1 MINCLMILMATTAC
15 RPLNVQVPFH
25 TSVGNRELEI
35 ISVLEIIFRSFAV
48 ISDAIEVVGGGYAT
62 VTGKGGGDGDYKSR
76 CVRWALD
83 ADNDVGPARNL
94 QFIRYLT

>member
-1 MINCLMILMATTAC
+1 
-15 RPLNVQVPFH
+15 
-25 TSVGNRELEI
+25 
-35 ISVLEIIFRSFAV
+35 
-48 ISDAIEVVGGGYAT
+48 